1 MYHSSRRISANGAQA
16 IRASGCAGMDA
27 YLSYFCEERIGLLD
41 YFSPKI
47 RYNVLPFYDVATKF
61 HHRWKSLKGELCDP
75 IPSKRRSDSG
85 VNLPECQPGEGH
97 ASSYA
102 IGLYIAAGW
111 RMMQIASDS
120 PIPFPAELRREYV
133 ETVEQIQNLRDIF
146 EIVMLPETKENDTNT
161 SLNQLGMFCSSGLIN
176 VRQNAERS
184 DLEKLKGG

>member
-1 MYHSSRRISANGAQA
+1 M
-16 IRASGCAGMDA
+16 
-27 YLSYFCEERIGLLD
+27 
-41 YFSPKI
+41 
-47 RYNVLPFYDVATKF
+47 
-61 HHRWKSLKGELCDP
+61 
-75 IPSKRRSDSG
+75 
-85 VNLPECQPGEGH
+85 NLPECQPGEGH

-111 RMMQIASDS
+111 RMMQIASYS

-146 EIVMLPETKENDTNT
+146 EIVRLPETKENDTNT
-161 SLNQLGMFCSSGLIN
+161 SLKQMGMFCSSGLIN